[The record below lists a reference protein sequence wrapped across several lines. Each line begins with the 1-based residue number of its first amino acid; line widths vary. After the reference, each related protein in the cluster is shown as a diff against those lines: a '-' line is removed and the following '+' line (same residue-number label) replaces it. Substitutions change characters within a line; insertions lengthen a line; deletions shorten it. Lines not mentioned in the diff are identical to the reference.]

1 MQKFVKIYKFISF
14 GQIIAKKYYKVK
26 NESSRYVRIILNK
39 NEQTNKINKSWTIV
53 TNSWLY
59 TKTVVNRKELILC
72 KKIIAWNKTRFN

>member
-1 MQKFVKIYKFISF
+1 MQKFVQIYKFISF

-53 TNSWLY
+53 TNS
-59 TKTVVNRKELILC
+59 
-72 KKIIAWNKTRFN
+72 